1 MFGNNL
7 FDECVAIIKAWKLK
21 QQYPDEKYYKKE
33 LLNLLQE
40 KLNEQTSSMFSQK
53 QHFNIRDES
62 GRSLC
67 DIGINRKVGIEL
79 KKGKNGK
86 IPKTEINRLQGQ
98 IEDYELDYPEGV
110 IVVLVGE
117 CDKFTESEIRT
128 RLQRKLDKENNIG
141 IGIGQQ
147 FRIKLINKSHS
158 SKGDGNLYKKKSPL
172 SFDIDIPDYSKGLDL
187 GI

>member
-110 IVVLVGE
+110 I
-117 CDKFTESEIRT
+117 
-128 RLQRKLDKENNIG
+128 
-141 IGIGQQ
+141 
-147 FRIKLINKSHS
+147 
-158 SKGDGNLYKKKSPL
+158 
-172 SFDIDIPDYSKGLDL
+172 
-187 GI
+187 